1 MTIKELR
8 DLLSEY
14 PENAEVFVIRERIP
28 FGSGAGTL
36 KEIEVRVVVDQ
47 DTNIGSVVIS
57 PKIESGDVN

>member
-14 PENAEVFVIRERIP
+14 PENANVFVIRERRP
-28 FGSGAGTL
+28 LGSGAGTL

-47 DTNIGSVVIS
+47 DTNIGSVFIS